1 MFYLIQFHV
10 GYQRKDKDIKNLNDY
25 LMYKLLTTRDKFLN
39 SNNKSVI
46 DQTIFEDFKPNCIGV
61 PVSPMRKLMMTR
73 YNRKLMS
80 KSAIQPYNPDD
91 KQKFNS
97 EIYNFE
103 NYSGNII
110 NNPRDLLYIKK

>member
-1 MFYLIQFHV
+1 MF
-10 GYQRKDKDIKNLNDY
+10 
-25 LMYKLLTTRDKFLN
+25 KLLTVRDKFLD
-39 SNNKSVI
+39 SNNKSVL
-46 DQTIFEDFKPNCIGV
+46 DNTIFEDFKSNCIGV

-80 KSAIQPYNPDD
+80 KSAIQPYSPDE